1 MGKLRAMK
9 FRGSILVTG
18 ASTGIGRAC
27 ALQLDALGFR
37 VFATAI
43 SAQDGAELQSK
54 ASAQLEIVA
63 LDLRDADSIAGAL
76 QTVSHATGEA
86 GLVGLVNNAGILS
99 CAPLELMSM
108 ATVKQVFEIN
118 VVGQIALT
126 QAFLPLLRAGKGRI
140 VGIGSLAGRSAL
152 PYTGPYNASKWAFRA
167 LNDTWRLELKRQ
179 GIAVILV
186 EPGMVAT
193 PIWKQ
198 AGETEET
205 LIARQFYAAF
215 LAQSAQ
221 VSQMAQG
228 STTTP
233 DDIARVVVR
242 ALTLAK
248 PRSRYTIGSEARL
261 LLAVESLPTP
271 LRDWL
276 VSRRF
281 GL

>member
-1 MGKLRAMK
+1 MK

-37 VFATAI
+37 VFATAL
-43 SAQDGAELQSK
+43 SAEEGAELRSK
-54 ASAQLEIVA
+54 ASARLEIVV
-63 LDLRDADSIAGAL
+63 LDIRDAASIADAL
-76 QTVSHATGEA
+76 ETVSAATGEA
-86 GLVGLVNNAGILS
+86 GLIGLVNNAGVLG
-99 CAPLELMSM
+99 CAPLELLSM
-108 ATVKQVFEIN
+108 AMVRQVFEVN

-126 QAFLPLLRAGKGRI
+126 QAFLPLLRAGKGRVI
-140 VGIGSLAGRSAL
+140 NIGSLAGRSAL

-179 GIAVILV
+179 GIAVILI

-198 AGETEET
+198 AAQSHEKSA
-205 LIARQFYAAF
+205 IARQFYPAF

-221 VSQMAQG
+221 VSDLAQK

-233 DDIARVVVR
+233 DDIARAVVR
-242 ALTLAK
+242 ALVLAK
-248 PRSRYTIGSEARL
+248 PRSRTTIGREARL
-261 LLAVESLPTP
+261 LLALERLPTP